1 LGRFLYVRAA
11 ISVDN
16 ITINSTQKSKIDT
29 LAETL
34 IAKTQKHMYD
44 GDFASAEVAIKT
56 LLKEA
61 PNNVDGVYM
70 LAVSQR
76 HQEKHQAAQKTLDK
90 LRALAPEYGRAVQEQ
105 GHLYRELGQMDH
117 ALNAYRIATQFNP
130 ALDASWRAQVQ
141 ILESQNRMGEAA
153 QARGQIDYL
162 TGLPRELFAV
172 LNYTYEGK
180 LLKAENICR
189 SFMQKNKR
197 HVDGMRM
204 LADLARRFGVL
215 SDAGFLLEMAVEFE
229 PDHVQARLEYIE
241 VLRKQQKFD
250 VAHKQ
255 ADYLYKKS
263 PENPLFQ
270 SHMAINHMQ
279 AGDFETAISM
289 FDDVLKKVP
298 NDPATLTSKG
308 HALKTFGQQDA
319 AIESYRAAFAAKPDH
334 GDAYYGLA
342 NLKTYRFTDAELKAM
357 LAQERSPHLSHHNR
371 ASICFSAA
379 KAYEDAENY
388 GQAFEFYEKGNA
400 LKCQQASY
408 KSDQMTEDLQAQ
420 SAICTA
426 DLFEKNKGPDGKGL
440 GCQAPDP
447 IFILGL
453 PRAGSTLLE
462 QIIASHSKVD
472 GTQELPN
479 ILAISRRLRGRQ
491 RQTQLYPQ
499 NLYDLEGEKLKKLGQ
514 TYIDDT
520 RYHRGDAPFFID
532 KMPNNFR
539 HIALI
544 KLILPNAKII
554 DARRHPMACCFSGF
568 KQLFAEGQEF
578 TYGLEQVGTY
588 YKDYVELMDHWDA
601 VLPGQILRV
610 QYEDVVADTETQ
622 IRRIL
627 DYLDLPFETA
637 CLDFHKTKRSVKTA
651 SSEQVRQ
658 PIFKSGLE
666 QWRNFEPWLD
676 PLKQALGE
684 NILKRYPIKPIL

>member
-1 LGRFLYVRAA
+1 LGRFFYVRTL

-16 ITINSTQKSKIDT
+16 TPINTTSKSETEAVIST
-29 LAETL
+29 LL
-34 IAKTQKHMYD
+34 AKTQKQMYD
-44 GDFASAEVAIKT
+44 GDFVSAEKT
-56 LLKEA
+56 AKSLLSQQ
-61 PNNVDGVYM
+61 PDNIDGTYM

-76 HQEKHQAAQKTLDK
+76 HQKKYQAAQKTLDA
-90 LRALAPEYGRAVQEQ
+90 LRALTPEFGRAFQEQ
-105 GHLYRELGQMDH
+105 GHLFRDQGQASD
-117 ALNAYRIATQFNP
+117 ALQAYRMATQFNP
-130 ALDASWRAQVQ
+130 ALEASFRGQIQ
-141 ILESQNRMGEAA
+141 ILNSQNRKAEAA
-153 QARGQIDYL
+153 QAQSQLDYL
-162 TGLPRELFAV
+162 AGLPRELFAV
-172 LNYTYEGK
+172 LNYTHEGK

-189 SFMQKNKR
+189 HFMQKNKR

-204 LADLARRFGVL
+204 LADLARRFGVM

-229 PDHVQARLEYIE
+229 PDHIQARLEYIE

-250 VAHKQ
+250 MAHEH
-255 ADYLYKKS
+255 ANYLYHKN

-279 AGDFETAISM
+279 AGEFETAITL
-289 FDDVLKKVP
+289 FDAVLEKVP

-342 NLKTYRFTDAELKAM
+342 NLKTYRFTDDEITAM
-357 LAQERSPHLSHHNR
+357 KAQEASPHLSHHNR
-371 ASICFSAA
+371 ANMCFSLA
-379 KAYEDAENY
+379 KAYEDGEDY
-388 GQAFEFYEKGNA
+388 GRAFEFYETGNA

-408 KSDQMTEDLQAQ
+408 KSEQMTADLQAQ
-420 SAICTA
+420 AEFCTA
-426 DLFEKNKGPDGKGL
+426 DLFDKHKSKNS

-462 QIIASHSKVD
+462 QIIASHSQVD

-479 ILAISRRLRGRQ
+479 ILAASRRLRGRQ
-491 RQTQLYPQ
+491 SNKQLYPS
-499 NLYDLEGEKLKKLGQ
+499 NLHDLDGDTLQKLGQ
-514 TYIDDT
+514 AYIDDT

-544 KLILPNAKII
+544 KLILPKVKII

-588 YKDYVELMDHWDA
+588 YKDYVALMDHWDA
-601 VLPGQILRV
+601 VLPNQILRV
-610 QYEDVVADTETQ
+610 QYEDVVEGTEIQ
-622 IRRIL
+622 VRRIL
-627 DYLDLPFETA
+627 DYLGLPFEQA

-676 PLKQALGE
+676 PLKTALGPE
-684 NILKRYPIKPIL
+684 ILKRYPID

>member
-1 LGRFLYVRAA
+1 
-11 ISVDN
+11 VDN
-16 ITINSTQKSKIDT
+16 KTVDPSVKTKSESVIEE
-29 LAETL
+29 LL
-34 IAKTQKHMYD
+34 SKTKDQMYK
-44 GDFASAEVAIKT
+44 GDFKAAVQTASNILRETPDNI
-56 LLKEA
+56 
-61 PNNVDGVYM
+61 DGLYM

-76 HQEKHQAAQKTLDK
+76 HHKQYQASQKSLDK
-90 LRALAPEYGRAVQEQ
+90 LRSLEPEFGRAFQEQ
-105 GHLYRELGQMDH
+105 GHLFRDLGQEAN
-117 ALNAYRIATQFNP
+117 ALNAYIQATQFNP
-130 ALDASWRAQVQ
+130 ALIASWRAQHKIYNDLYRAGDALRVQ
-141 ILESQNRMGEAA
+141 T
-153 QARGQIDYL
+153 QIDYI
-162 TGLPRELFAV
+162 TNLPQELLAV
-172 LNYTYEGK
+172 LNYTHEGK
-180 LLKAENICR
+180 LLKAEKLCR
-189 SFMQKNKR
+189 HFMQNNKR

-229 PDHVQARLEYIE
+229 PEHIQARLDYIE

-250 VAHKQ
+250 LAHQQ

-279 AGDFETAISM
+279 SGDFETAIAL
-289 FDDVLKKVP
+289 FDEVLEKVP

-308 HALKTFGQQDA
+308 HALKTYGQQDA

-342 NLKTYRFTDAELKAM
+342 NLKTYRFSEAEMTAM
-357 LAQERSPHLSHHNR
+357 LAQEDSLHLSHHNR
-371 ASICFSAA
+371 ANMCFSLA
-379 KAYEDAENY
+379 KGYEDNEDY
-388 GQAFEFYEKGNA
+388 GRAFEFYEKGNA

-408 KSDQMTEDLQAQ
+408 KSDQMTADLQAQ
-420 SAICTA
+420 IQHCTA
-426 DLFEKNKGPDGKGL
+426 SLFNQNKGANGQGI
-440 GCQAPDP
+440 GCQAADP
-447 IFILGL
+447 IFIVGL

-462 QIIASHSKVD
+462 QIIASHSQVD

-491 RQTQLYPQ
+491 GDKQVYPA
-499 NLYDLEGEKLKKLGQ
+499 NLHDLDDETLQKLGQ

-588 YKDYVELMDHWDA
+588 YKDYIELMDHWDE

-622 IRRIL
+622 VRRVL
-627 DYLDLPFETA
+627 DYLGLDFEQS
-637 CLDFHKTKRSVKTA
+637 CLDFYKTKRSVRTA

-666 QWRNFEPWLD
+666 QWRHFEPWLN
-676 PLKQALGE
+676 PLKEALGE
-684 NILKRYPIKPIL
+684 DVLKRYPIKSIS